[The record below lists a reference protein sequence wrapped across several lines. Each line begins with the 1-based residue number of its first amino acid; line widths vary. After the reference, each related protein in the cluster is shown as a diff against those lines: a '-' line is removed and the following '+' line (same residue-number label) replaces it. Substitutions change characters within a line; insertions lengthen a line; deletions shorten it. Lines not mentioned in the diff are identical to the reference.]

1 MAEENESQ
9 EKTEDPSQRK
19 LDQAKEDGKVLTS
32 KEVYIFTTLAMALLF
47 MTLISLFIK
56 PHIMKW
62 GQFFQFDQHTLD
74 QFISIRQLQLSKLSD
89 AYYFIIKVIVVVGFP
104 MFLTVCATQTAV
116 GGMIFSTKA
125 LSFKGSKLDPIKGMK
140 KIIGIKGLV
149 ELGKAVLKIV
159 LLFGISLY
167 VINFMLPGLLNI
179 PNGSLANALDQMK
192 YAFPKLLGSLLIALF
207 IIAVIDYFWQSYTH
221 TKELKMSRQDQKDEY
236 KQTEGSPEV
245 KQKIRRMQME
255 TAANSNKQREAVK
268 DVSEATAVITNPTHF
283 AIALKYE
290 VGDSGAPKVLAMGR
304 GKIAED
310 IMKKASEHK
319 VTVFQSPIL
328 ARALYYTSNIGDEIS
343 EKLYTAVAI
352 ALAYIYRLDQG
363 EALIEPTI
371 EVPDDLKFDEF
382 GNKKIGD

>member
-74 QFISIRQLQLSKLSD
+74 QFISIRQLQLSKLND

-371 EVPDDLKFDEF
+371 DVPDDLQFDEF

>member
-9 EKTEDPSQRK
+9 EKTEEPSQRK
-19 LDQAKEDGKVLTS
+19 LEQAKEDGKVLTS
-32 KEVYIFTTLAMALLF
+32 KEMYIFTTLAMALLF
-47 MTLISLFIK
+47 MTLISMFIK
-56 PHIMKW
+56 PQIMEW
-62 GQFFQFDQHTLD
+62 SALFQFDQQTLD
-74 QFISIRQLQLSKLSD
+74 QFGSIKHLQLSKLTD
-89 AYYFIIKVIVVVGFP
+89 AYLFIFKITVVVGFP

-116 GGMIFSTKA
+116 GGINFSTKA
-125 LSFKGSKLDPIKGMK
+125 LAFKGSKMDPIKGIK
-140 KIIGIKGLV
+140 KIFGIKGLV

-159 LLFGISLY
+159 LLFGISMF
-167 VINFMLPGLLNI
+167 VINLMLPNLLSI
-179 PNGSLANALDQMK
+179 PNGSLASALDQMK
-192 YAFPKLLGSLLIALF
+192 YSFPKLLGSLLIALF

-221 TKELKMSRQDQKDEY
+221 TKELRMSRQDQKDEY

-304 GKIAED
+304 GRIAED
-310 IMKKASEHK
+310 IMKKASEHN

-343 EKLYTAVAI
+343 EKLYNAVAI

-371 EVPDDLKFDEF
+371 EVPGDLQFDEF
-382 GNKKIGD
+382 GNKKLGD